1 MQSPSDEPD
10 DKSWLRVPLTDPV
23 AVAER
28 YDEWASSYD
37 EELNAWGYEAP
48 VQAARLLT
56 AQLRAHDVQDGVQDG
71 AQDHGRGGAQDG
83 ARDHGRGGAQDDV
96 QLRAQPK
103 VDGQGEATGQAQGK
117 AQSGHVDANDANGA
131 DGADGATV
139 EGAVLDI
146 GCGTGLT
153 GLALHTLGVH
163 IIDGLDLSEASL
175 AAAQSRGI
183 YRSLRRHNFNES
195 ALPFADNSY
204 RAAECVGVMSYAR
217 DPRALI
223 VDACRVVQPGGC
235 VVFSQRNDL
244 WDQHNL
250 AEVLNDLCAEG
261 ILTKA
266 TWSEPQ
272 PYMPGNADFADQ
284 ILVLYATLT
293 VA

>member
-1 MQSPSDEPD
+1 
-10 DKSWLRVPLTDPV
+10 
-23 AVAER
+23 
-28 YDEWASSYD
+28 
-37 EELNAWGYEAP
+37 

-56 AQLRAHDVQDGVQDG
+56 AQLRAQDVHDGVQDVAQDRGRDGVQDG
-71 AQDHGRGGAQDG
+71 AQDRGQDG
-83 ARDHGRGGAQDDV
+83 A

-103 VDGQGEATGQAQGK
+103 VDVQGQATGQAQGK
-117 AQSGHVDANDANGA
+117 AHDGQVDANGA
-131 DGADGATV
+131 DGAV
-139 EGAVLDI
+139 IEGAVLDI

-153 GLALHTLGVH
+153 GLALHALGVH
-163 IIDGLDLSEASL
+163 TIDGLDLSEASL
-175 AAAQSRGI
+175 TAAQSRGI
-183 YRSLRRHNFNES
+183 YRSLQRHNFNES

-204 RAAECVGVMSYAR
+204 RAAECIGVLSYAH

-250 AEVLNDLCAEG
+250 AEVLNDLCTEG

>member
-48 VQAARLLT
+48 VQAALLLT
-56 AQLRAHDVQDGVQDG
+56 AQLRAQNVQDGVQDG

-83 ARDHGRGGAQDDV
+83 ARDDV
-96 QLRAQPK
+96 QLRAQLRAQPK

-117 AQSGHVDANDANGA
+117 AQSGHADDNGA
-131 DGADGATV
+131 DGADGATI

-153 GLALHTLGVH
+153 GLALHALGVH
-163 IIDGLDLSEASL
+163 TIDGLDLSEASL

-183 YRSLRRHNFNES
+183 YRSLQRHNFNES

-204 RAAECVGVMSYAR
+204 RAAECIGVMSYAH

-250 AEVLNDLCAEG
+250 AEVLNDLCTEG
-261 ILTKA
+261 ILIKA

>member
-48 VQAARLLT
+48 VQAALLLT
-56 AQLRAHDVQDGVQDG
+56 AQLRAQDRVQDG
-71 AQDHGRGGAQDG
+71 AQDHGRDGAQDG
-83 ARDHGRGGAQDDV
+83 VRDHGRGGAQDGV

-103 VDGQGEATGQAQGK
+103 VDGHGQTAGEAQGK
-117 AQSGHVDANDANGA
+117 AQSGHADDNGA
-131 DGADGATV
+131 DGATI

-204 RAAECVGVMSYAR
+204 RAAECVGVMSYAH

-223 VDACRVVQPGGC
+223 VEACRVVQPGGC

-250 AEVLNDLCAEG
+250 AEVLNDLCTEG
-261 ILTKA
+261 ILIKA